1 MYNVMFQTKKG
12 NKSIKSIFYNKYNK
26 VTWQLSN
33 EVQ

>member
-1 MYNVMFQTKKG
+1 MYNVMFQTNKG
-12 NKSIKSIFYNKYNK
+12 NKSIKGIFYNKYNK